1 MSKIEILKNY
11 GGAGSCHGGAG
22 RITLQLNLGTCFNE
36 KNALTWYVQ
45 QFTLLSIFK
54 KIKTCLTI

>member
-36 KNALTWYVQ
+36 KNALT
-45 QFTLLSIFK
+45 
-54 KIKTCLTI
+54 